1 MMRFLLFFLLTC
13 AAAFAGEQIFLEP
26 GTPLFRGPEIVGPPA
41 GIVPD
46 PGMLVEKTG
55 ERLYHIHKNALAH
68 RFVME
73 EFRLNPQ
80 TTAWTTRMMG
90 TEQENGRFLR
100 YFPMRSPLRMAF
112 GTLLVFGAALCGYY
126 YFRKRDPWLPAIAVL
141 LLQWGIMAYITG
153 CVPTLYSHP
162 IDETHYFNAALD
174 ISQGR
179 FTGMQWRYTIGLPL
193 MYVPFILLTGAK
205 EYYDLEVPYVLFNA
219 WVWGPLC
226 LLLLY
231 AILRKLVKS
240 DTKAFCAAVL
250 FQLMAVFY
258 QYQDQWAEKMEDWG
272 QNIYKSFF
280 AFPTLDF
287 SYNLYTKYTI
297 LHFNALSDTLST
309 LTVLGCIALLLYGRN
324 GWRKL
329 VTVSLLFGYACLV
342 RVNNIFFVPLI
353 AFLLFWNFR
362 EQLRNRCFLCRFV
375 LTGAACY
382 LAVFSLQLLINRLQF
397 GDFLRFPYYL
407 HPAEV
412 YAGFLWRVFPYGM
425 EFILSVKFAY
435 FALGLTGLCL
445 MRDRLT
451 RTVFGL
457 WIFPLLFFFAG
468 YPQIGNNVSRFLL
481 SVLIVL
487 PGCIFCTEI
496 FDRSSLRERLAAAV
510 AVFLPL
516 VIAAPSN
523 YTFPRLLQ
531 WEFQR
536 FENGFLIVN
545 ILTVL
550 AVLTSCVLA
559 VAVLRKKRRELL
571 FLGLFLGLFLAGSW
585 HLLFAV
591 CLFLFGR
598 LIVDLYRLLNGYFRK
613 TELIP

>member
-1 MMRFLLFFLLTC
+1 M
-13 AAAFAGEQIFLEP
+13 
-26 GTPLFRGPEIVGPPA
+26 
-41 GIVPD
+41 
-46 PGMLVEKTG
+46 
-55 ERLYHIHKNALAH
+55 
-68 RFVME
+68 
-73 EFRLNPQ
+73 
-80 TTAWTTRMMG
+80 
-90 TEQENGRFLR
+90 
-100 YFPMRSPLRMAF
+100 
-112 GTLLVFGAALCGYY
+112 
-126 YFRKRDPWLPAIAVL
+126 
-141 LLQWGIMAYITG
+141 
-153 CVPTLYSHP
+153 
-162 IDETHYFNAALD
+162 
-174 ISQGR
+174 
-179 FTGMQWRYTIGLPL
+179 
-193 MYVPFILLTGAK
+193 
-205 EYYDLEVPYVLFNA
+205 
-219 WVWGPLC
+219 
-226 LLLLY
+226 
-231 AILRKLVKS
+231 
-240 DTKAFCAAVL
+240 
-250 FQLMAVFY
+250 
-258 QYQDQWAEKMEDWG
+258 
-272 QNIYKSFF
+272 
-280 AFPTLDF
+280 
-287 SYNLYTKYTI
+287 
-297 LHFNALSDTLST
+297 
-309 LTVLGCIALLLYGRN
+309 LGCIALLLYGKN

-591 CLFLFGR
+591 CLFLSGR

-613 TELIP
+613 TELIPRGNPGRSSRGSRFLSDNTCIQQNGENRY